1 MQGSDQH
8 KTHNLVD
15 HLFREESGKM
25 TAILIRLFGFIKAEL
40 AEDIVQETF
49 ISAMKN
55 WPVKGEP
62 DNPSAWLM
70 QVAKN
75 KAINVVKRE
84 KLIQEKGAVIDH
96 EFQNDEVYIEQLF
109 QEKQIKD
116 SQLSMLFTCCYKE
129 IKEREQLMLI
139 LKILGG
145 FSDAEIASALL
156 MTPAAVKKA
165 IYRAK
170 VEVRS
175 YYKQLPELKTPDIK
189 ERVETVLKAIY
200 LLFNEGYKTSSGE
213 YLINIDLCYTA
224 LRLAHLLADFQN
236 IDRGAVHALLSL
248 IYFNVAR
255 FPART
260 NEQSAMID
268 LREQDRNLWDK
279 DLIYKGFEQLRQS
292 RSSNMLTAYHLESS
306 IASVHAA
313 AASFEETD
321 WSLILSYYEKLLE
334 MKISAIIDLNYAIA
348 LSYAK
353 GAKAGLDK
361 LEKIDISGIKDR
373 QYLLWAAKA
382 EMNARLENFGIAKSY
397 YQVACDLSTSKRDKE
412 YLLQKMKENDLKNL
426 SKN

>member
-1 MQGSDQH
+1 M
-8 KTHNLVD
+8 VD

-25 TAILIRLFGFIKAEL
+25 TAILIRLFGFRKAEL

-55 WPVKGEP
+55 WPIKGEP

-84 KLIQEKGAVIDH
+84 KLIQEKESIINH

-109 QEKQIKD
+109 QEQEIKD

-156 MTPAAVKKA
+156 MNPAAVKKA

-170 VEVRS
+170 TEVRS
-175 YYKQLPELKTPDIK
+175 YYKQLPEFKTPAIK
-189 ERVETVLKAIY
+189 ERVETVLKAVY
-200 LLFNEGYKTSSGE
+200 LLFNEGYKTSFGE
-213 YLINIDLCYTA
+213 HLINIDLCYTA
-224 LRLAHLLADFQN
+224 LRLAHLLADLEN

-248 IYFNVAR
+248 MYFNTAR

-260 NEQSAMID
+260 DEQSAMID
-268 LREQDRNLWDK
+268 LRDQDRKLWDK
-279 DLIYKGFEQLRQS
+279 GLIYKGFEQLSKS
-292 RSSNMLTAYHLESS
+292 RESRVLSAYHLESS
-306 IASVHAA
+306 IASVHAMA
-313 AASFEETD
+313 ATFEDTNWD
-321 WSLILSYYEKLLE
+321 LILKYYEKLLKMRPSE
-334 MKISAIIDLNYAIA
+334 IIELNYAIA

-353 GAKAGLDK
+353 GAKAGLRK
-361 LEKIDISGIKDR
+361 LEEIDIPGIKDR

-382 EMNARLENFGIAKSY
+382 EMNVRLENYGVARSY
-397 YQVACDLSTSKRDKE
+397 YQVACDLAPSKIDEE
-412 YLLQKMKENDLKNL
+412 YLLRKMKENDLKNL